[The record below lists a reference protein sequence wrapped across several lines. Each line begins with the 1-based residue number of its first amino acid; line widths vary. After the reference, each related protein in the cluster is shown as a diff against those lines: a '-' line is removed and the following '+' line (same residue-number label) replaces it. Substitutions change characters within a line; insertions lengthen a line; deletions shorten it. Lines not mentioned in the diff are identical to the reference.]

1 MKRIVALDG
10 LRGIFCLLIVF
21 EHYSPVYIPSII
33 YEFPLIR
40 HSYIV
45 VDFFFVLSGYILAL
59 KYWESIKDLKS
70 LKTFYLKRLFRLYPL
85 VLLTSSIMFLIELI
99 TYFNFKNVKND
110 AVGINEIFQRYLND
124 IFLVNSSNVLGAH
137 AMNIPSWSISA
148 EFFCYL
154 LFGVYLFYFKKVK
167 YLIHFCLL
175 GFIIISFSND
185 IGFSTFT
192 FGYIRGI
199 ISFLIGVILFKE
211 QKLLNF
217 KSRKIHQYYIV
228 ILFGLSLYLLKL
240 KITVLNSFLSIAL
253 PFFFMLSIHN
263 ILTCKGFLT
272 KFLNKPFITRIG
284 ELSFSIYLNHFL
296 VVLILP
302 RLIFQVFQ
310 VPNTP
315 FYQIIVFILCPIIV
329 IIISKFT
336 NKYIEVSFNN
346 YLRQKFT

>member
-1 MKRIVALDG
+1 MKRIVSLDG

-21 EHYSPVYIPSII
+21 EHYSPVYLPSII

-59 KYWESIKDLKS
+59 KYWDNIIDFKS
-70 LKTFYLKRLFRLYPL
+70 LKKFYLKRLFRLYPL
-85 VLLTSSIMFLIELI
+85 VLLTSSLMFLIELI
-99 TYFNFKNVKND
+99 THFNFKNVKNE
-110 AVGINEIFQRYLND
+110 AIGINEIFLRYFND
-124 IFLVNSSNVLGAH
+124 IFLINSSNVLGAY

-154 LFGVYLFYFKKVK
+154 LFGVYLLWFKKVK
-167 YLIHFCLL
+167 YLMHFSLL
-175 GFIIISFSND
+175 VFIIISLYNN
-185 IGFSTFT
+185 IGFSTFK

-211 QKLLNF
+211 EKSFNF
-217 KSRKIHQYYIV
+217 NSRKNYQYIII
-228 ILFGLSLYLLKL
+228 ILFSISLYLLKL
-240 KITVLNSFLSIAL
+240 KIVALNSFLSIAL

-272 KFLNKPFITRIG
+272 KFLNAPLITRIG

-302 RLIFQVFQ
+302 RLVFQIFQ
-310 VPNTP
+310 VPNIA

-329 IIISKFT
+329 ITISKFT

-346 YLRQKFT
+346 YLRQKFN